1 MVGGSAAHHPLEA
14 FHRFEVVVEAHGPG
28 GKHGRQPL
36 PLGGDGRP
44 FISKTA
50 PEVWSEHFNADQGIA
65 SSNGGHGSRKQ
76 TGPVVGEV
84 VAGDGGEH
92 HITQAHG
99 GNRRSNPFGFEAI
112 EGRWGFPLLH
122 LAKGTTAGANRTTQ
136 QKRGGACRV
145 ALAPV
150 GAAALLANGVEP
162 LLFNDPL
169 HRLQGRSLANRPPE
183 PGR

>member
-1 MVGGSAAHHPLEA
+1 M
-14 FHRFEVVVEAHGPG
+14 
-28 GKHGRQPL
+28 
-36 PLGGDGRP
+36 
-44 FISKTA
+44 
-50 PEVWSEHFNADQGIA
+50 
-65 SSNGGHGSRKQ
+65 
-76 TGPVVGEV
+76 VGEV
-84 VAGDGGEH
+84 VPGDGGEH

-99 GNRRSNPFGFEAI
+99 GNRRSNPFGFAAI

-122 LAKGTTAGANRTTQ
+122 LAKGTASGANRTTQ

-162 LLFNDPL
+162 LLFNDSL